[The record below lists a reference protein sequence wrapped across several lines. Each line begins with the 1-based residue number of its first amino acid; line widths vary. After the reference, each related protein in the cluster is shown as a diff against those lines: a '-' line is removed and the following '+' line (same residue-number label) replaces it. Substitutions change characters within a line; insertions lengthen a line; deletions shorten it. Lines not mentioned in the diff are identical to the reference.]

1 MGNVRELPLSLSG
14 SSPGS
19 NSHVTVEIPAD
30 TTLSS
35 ISGRSPGSHAP
46 ASCPTG
52 RNLGERAEG
61 RKGIHVPFA
70 AISALLQAKLGC
82 RLVRAGFVNNDE
94 NRAAPGP
101 QFHQRFFVFDLGA
114 GRDGFLSGNLQPQ
127 RISIDIAPAEA
138 GRAATESRATS
149 VITAPLIRL
158 RIFNWRRV
166 SALRS
171 STGDAV
177 QRAFIVAARA
187 RLVSVRYFWSPVV
200 HRRGYQSLFL
210 PLRKTSRLSWLPR
223 GQHADLQLEIV
234 ASVTGRSLRA
244 HTTSPPCTPA

>member
-1 MGNVRELPLSLSG
+1 MRQVCGSRHGLKSFGEPMGNVRELPLSLSG

-82 RLVRAGFVNNDE
+82 RLVRAGFVNNHE

-101 QFHQRFFVFDLGA
+101 QFHQRFFVIDLGA
-114 GRDGFLSGNLQPQ
+114 GRDGFLSGIYSLLVDLHD
-127 RISIDIAPAEA
+127 DIAPAEA
-138 GRAATESRATS
+138 GLGGHRIARDVGNHGALDPARDIQLAASFGIK
-149 VITAPLIRL
+149 V
-158 RIFNWRRV
+158 V
-166 SALRS
+166 D
-171 STGDAV
+171 GDAV

-187 RLVSVRYFWSPVV
+187 RLAQASATSGVRSFT
-200 HRRGYQSLFL
+200 RLGYQSLFL
-210 PLRKTSRLSWLPR
+210 P
-223 GQHADLQLEIV
+223 V
-234 ASVTGRSLRA
+234 AKD
-244 HTTSPPCTPA
+244 